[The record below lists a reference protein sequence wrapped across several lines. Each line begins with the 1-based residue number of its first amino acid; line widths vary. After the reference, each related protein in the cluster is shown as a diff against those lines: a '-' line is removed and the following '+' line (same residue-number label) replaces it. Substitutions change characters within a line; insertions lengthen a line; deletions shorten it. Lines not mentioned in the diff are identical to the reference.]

1 MSVGWH
7 LATVLR
13 AGLVVAALDG
23 GCVLAGS
30 GAAVHAADGAVLS
43 QSPSGSL
50 VPPDDNED
58 VSVDKDHGQ
67 QRGEEEARVL
77 AAEMDTLDEIRRT
90 VGVLCRQTWI

>member
-1 MSVGWH
+1 MIRSRIRPAVAVGWH

-13 AGLVVAALDG
+13 TGLVVAALDG
-23 GCVLAGS
+23 GCVLAVS

-67 QRGEEEARVL
+67 
-77 AAEMDTLDEIRRT
+77 
-90 VGVLCRQTWI
+90 